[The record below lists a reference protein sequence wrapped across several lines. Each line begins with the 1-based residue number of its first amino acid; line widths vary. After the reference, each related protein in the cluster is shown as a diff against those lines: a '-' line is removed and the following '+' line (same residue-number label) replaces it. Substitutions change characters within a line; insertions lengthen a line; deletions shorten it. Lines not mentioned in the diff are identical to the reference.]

1 MSEQQ
6 SMSDKCT
13 FELLSAYLDGE
24 VSPSERQQVQNW
36 LASDP
41 EVKKLYKRLQK
52 LRNGFQNLPTP
63 QPEYS
68 AQDLSKSVFAQIDRE
83 RKIRKRW
90 LWGGGAITAIFVA
103 AVGSIFS
110 ESNTPVFQFVQ
121 QQKEETESLMIALN
135 RPLID
140 IPAENQAE
148 ETEPL
153 MIPIDHSLIEIPES

>member
-1 MSEQQ
+1 MSEKYDL
-6 SMSDKCT
+6 SEKCT

-24 VSPSERQQVQNW
+24 VDPSQRQQVQNW
-36 LASDP
+36 LTSDP
-41 EVKKLYKRLQK
+41 EVKKLYQRLQV

-63 QPEYS
+63 EAEYS
-68 AQDLSKSVFAQIDRE
+68 PQDLSKRVFAHIDQE

-90 LWGGGAITAIFVA
+90 LWGGGAIAAMFVA

-121 QQKEETESLMIALN
+121 QPEETESLIIALN

-140 IPAENQAE
+140 IPAEKQAE
-148 ETEPL
+148 ETESL
-153 MIPIDHSLIEIPES
+153 MIPIDHSLMEIPDS